1 MVMRN
6 SETCSGASDG
16 TPRGP
21 SIGSRT
27 ISALVRA
34 YLRNVPIER
43 GKWWLRRKTSPWLV
57 ARLDT
62 GPWVRISGL
71 CDFEWAVLERVET
84 SESRTAELFTKLLAP
99 GQVVVDVGANVGYY
113 ALTAAV
119 GVGSAGRVVAFEP
132 GPATAERLREN
143 AALNNFSNLTVV
155 QAAVSDVSGT
165 SCFQLAQDC
174 EGSSLYS
181 VGEDTVG
188 SVNAR
193 VTTLDSLADEL
204 GLDRVDLVKIDA
216 EGAEVAVIRGARHLL
231 SRADSP
237 KVIVEANPATLRAAG
252 ESVASLRFEIESA
265 GYLIDVIEAM
275 PWRGELTENWLAT
288 KAVQCAAV

>member
-1 MVMRN
+1 MGN
-6 SETCSGASDG
+6 PETFSAASNGAIH
-16 TPRGP
+16 GP
-21 SIGSRT
+21 SRGSRT
-27 ISALVRA
+27 ITALVRA
-34 YLRNVPIER
+34 YLQNVPIER
-43 GKWWLRRKTSPWLV
+43 GKWWLRRKAAPWLV

-99 GQVVVDVGANVGYY
+99 GQIVIDVGANVGYY
-113 ALTAAV
+113 ALTAAM

-132 GPATAERLREN
+132 APATAERLREN
-143 AALNNFSNLTVV
+143 AALNDFSNLTVV

-165 SCFQLAQDC
+165 SCFQLAHDS

-181 VGEDTVG
+181 VGEDAVG

-193 VTTLDSLADEL
+193 VTTLDTLAVEL
-204 GLDRVDLVKIDA
+204 GLDRVDLIKIDA

-231 SRADSP
+231 SRADAP
-237 KVIVEANPATLRAAG
+237 KVIVEANPVTLRAAG
-252 ESVASLRFEIESA
+252 ESPASLRFEIERRW
-265 GYLIDVIEAM
+265 I
-275 PWRGELTENWLAT
+275 PHRCHRGNALEG
-288 KAVQCAAV
+288 